1 MDLLYTL
8 KILQIRSSVM
18 NVKIKFKVMML
29 YKLLI
34 KEVIPAAGE
43 ETFCVVYQLNVCK
56 RETHFDNGH

>member
-1 MDLLYTL
+1 
-8 KILQIRSSVM
+8 
-18 NVKIKFKVMML
+18 ML

-34 KEVIPAAGE
+34 KEAIPAAGE